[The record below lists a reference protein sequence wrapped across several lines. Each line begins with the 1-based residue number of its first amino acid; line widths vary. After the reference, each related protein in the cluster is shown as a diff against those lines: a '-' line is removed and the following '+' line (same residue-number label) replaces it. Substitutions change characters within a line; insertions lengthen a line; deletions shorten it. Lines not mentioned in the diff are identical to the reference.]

1 MKKIKHVSRPAYIN
15 YVYFGKRL
23 VAIHEKKELLTLNK
37 PIYVG
42 CTVLELR
49 ELEIKKFHYEFMKDK
64 VDIFSL
70 ILTDTD
76 SFVYEINK
84 KFYDIMHQHQECF
97 NLSSY
102 HKNSK
107 YFCIDNKEVLGKMN
121 DEYGGKIIY
130 EITALKSKIYSIRDV
145 NKNEKSVHKGHN
157 SSIKYGE
164 FKDTHSNKKVI
175 RHTMRGIKSK
185 KHELVTYE
193 SNKTSLSDFDNK
205 RYILDDG
212 INTFPFGH
220 KDIPINECDKKNF
233 S

>member
-1 MKKIKHVSRPAYIN
+1 MKKIKHVLRPAYIN

-97 NLSSY
+97 DLSSY
-102 HKNSK
+102 HKTVNIFALTIKK
-107 YFCIDNKEVLGKMN
+107 YL
-121 DEYGGKIIY
+121 
-130 EITALKSKIYSIRDV
+130 
-145 NKNEKSVHKGHN
+145 EK
-157 SSIKYGE
+157 
-164 FKDTHSNKKVI
+164 
-175 RHTMRGIKSK
+175 
-185 KHELVTYE
+185 
-193 SNKTSLSDFDNK
+193 
-205 RYILDDG
+205 
-212 INTFPFGH
+212 
-220 KDIPINECDKKNF
+220 
-233 S
+233 